1 MPDQGDVIG
10 FAITVR
16 GQRFE
21 VIGTSIDAE
30 DEYAF
35 ELETGRNLQDF
46 MAGEL
51 NQVRFAVMWWLGRR
65 HAGEQRVTVAACVKG
80 FPKPIELQAAVDA
93 EGDEQRVF
101 VLEELLSDS
110 EGSSPEG
117 SGGTSVATGPNS
129 PASTDSTLGTSEAPA
144 GFPVP
149 KPTSIGT
156 LSVP

>member
-1 MPDQGDVIG
+1 MSDDPIG

-16 GQRFE
+16 GTRYE

-35 ELETGRNLQDF
+35 EMETSRNLQDF
-46 MAGEL
+46 MAGDL

-80 FPKPIELQAAVDA
+80 FPKPIELQAAIDA
-93 EGDEQRVF
+93 EGDEQKVF
-101 VLEELLSDS
+101 VLEELLADS

-117 SGGTSVATGPNS
+117 SGGTSAPTGPTS
-129 PASTDSTLGTSEAPA
+129 PAATASTPGTSVDLAVSP
-144 GFPVP
+144 GP
-149 KPTSIGT
+149 KPSSTGT